1 MVVVVVAVMVKGY
14 ANVNAKLW
22 QEKDM
27 GNKTERE
34 LRGPVVQTLKEVF
47 KRRPKNPQRQSKSVL
62 CEPSTVTGQTQSNE
76 ESVEWKDASM
86 KTECST

>member
-1 MVVVVVAVMVKGY
+1 MMVVVVVVVAVMVKGY

-34 LRGPVVQTLKEVF
+34 LRGPVV
-47 KRRPKNPQRQSKSVL
+47 
-62 CEPSTVTGQTQSNE
+62 
-76 ESVEWKDASM
+76 
-86 KTECST
+86 